1 MKKKQIWTLLIILL
15 VFSVGTF
22 LRQTQKPAEL
32 SVEEFTPLDL
42 SFDENTISKIILQR
56 NWEEHDGVKPEQK
69 AELVKTGGAW
79 KLPGFFNAR
88 VNEAKVKE
96 FFRQI
101 REAKGEERARGQ
113 QFFKDFGISD
123 NESFKVSLFSE
134 NQTAGPEF
142 YLGLKTAG
150 QSSFIRKAGSD
161 VIYLTGTNFFAQMGI
176 YEDPA
181 KENLTPEPWAAVD
194 FMRVDEGKVR
204 GIEIKAFEK
213 SRETVKASLALSG
226 ADWKIKPSGSSADN
240 QKVKDFLAGMASWRA
255 DKVVDAAAHDF
266 TKPFWQMTLLLEGG
280 ETKTFTA
287 GARDKKTEAVYFGV
301 SGENAAYL
309 LSNNF
314 FINLDKD
321 SAYFGPA
328 AAPAPAPSPKS

>member
-1 MKKKQIWTLLIILL
+1 MKPKQIWTLLIIL
-15 VFSVGTF
+15 VIFGAGTF
-22 LRQTQKPAEL
+22 FRQAQKPAEL

-42 SFDENTISKIILQR
+42 SFEEASISKIVFER

-69 AELVKTGGAW
+69 TELVKTGAAW
-79 KLPGFFNAR
+79 KLPGFFNAP

-96 FFRQI
+96 FFRQV

-150 QSSFIRKAGSD
+150 ESSFIRKAGSD

-176 YEDPA
+176 YGDPA

-194 FMRVDEGKVR
+194 FLKVDSAKVR

-213 SRETVKASLALSG
+213 NRESVKASLELSG
-226 ADWKIKPSGSSADN
+226 ADWKIKPSGASADN
-240 QKVKDFLAGMASWRA
+240 QKVRDFLDGMANWRA
-255 DKVVDAAAHDF
+255 DKVADAASYDF
-266 TKPFWQMTLLLEGG
+266 TKPFWQMTVSFDGG
-280 ETKTFTA
+280 TAKTFTA
-287 GARDKKTEAVYFGV
+287 AGREKETEAVYFGV
-301 SGENAAYL
+301 SGETAAYL
-309 LSNNF
+309 LSNGF
-314 FINLDKD
+314 FENLDKD
-321 SAYFGPA
+321 SSYFEPS
-328 AAPAPAPSPKS
+328 PAPSPKS